1 MFDRQIQNFTQKP
14 LQYIAKLFLKFISPN
29 QMTLIGFGF
38 GILMCISIVIDQ
50 YLIGILFLFLNR
62 LSDGLDGAMARLTAP
77 TPLGGY
83 LDIVLDFLIY
93 GGFVL
98 VFSLQNEINL
108 LTGVFLLFSYI
119 CTGTT
124 FLTQAIIQPQLD
136 YSQQDHDDVKDEI
149 PKSFI
154 YASGLIEGSE
164 TIFFMF
170 ICLILPKAFPI
181 LGFLFGMLCLITA
194 IARVIIFYKKYKV
207 K

>member
-29 QMTLIGFGF
+29 QMTLIGFVF

-83 LDIVLDFLIY
+83 LDIVLDFLVY

-98 VFSLQNEINL
+98 SFGITDQNNTFLSMI
-108 LTGVFLLFSYI
+108 LLFCYI
-119 CTGTT
+119 GTGTT
-124 FLTQAIIQPQLD
+124 FLAKAAILPSLTHQNQNND
-136 YSQQDHDDVKDEI
+136 I
-149 PKSFI
+149 PKSFY
-154 YASGLIEGSE
+154 YAVGLVEGTE
-164 TIFFMF
+164 TIVFMILCLLFPNMFNYLSSIF
-170 ICLILPKAFPI
+170 IV
-181 LGFLFGMLCLITA
+181 LCLIT
-194 IARVIIFYKKYKV
+194 IVNRIIVCYKEFIK
-207 K
+207 